1 MGPAVGRITVVSGV
15 VIPDGLVASQHE
27 FAGAAG
33 RRFLSELPTL
43 IDTFVDR
50 WRLTVVGPAM
60 HGMAALI
67 VPVER
72 PGGSPAVAKFQL
84 RDEET
89 VGEAIALRV
98 WDGDSAVKLLDH
110 DESTGAMLLE
120 RLDTSMSL
128 AIEHAA
134 ITARD
139 GVVIIA
145 QLLARL
151 TSVHAP
157 AGIRRLEDI
166 AGQMLDDLPYA
177 LSRIDGGEDR
187 RLLVACGDAVTDVVH
202 EAGDRLLHWDL
213 HFDNVLTSHRQPWL
227 AIDPKP
233 LAGDPG
239 FDLFPAIDN
248 LFDADEVMWRFDAM
262 TETIGLDRGRAK
274 LWTLGRVLQNALW
287 NIEDHRPLAAD
298 HLNVARQLLATRGR

>member
-1 MGPAVGRITVVSGV
+1 MGRIGRIIAVSGA
-15 VIPDGLVASQHE
+15 VIPDGLVVSLHE

-33 RRFLSELPTL
+33 RRFLSELPRL
-43 IDTFVDR
+43 IDTFVER

-60 HGMAALI
+60 HGTAAL
-67 VPVER
+67 VLPVER
-72 PGGSPAVAKFQL
+72 QDGFPAVAKFQL

-89 VGEAIALRV
+89 VGEATALGV
-98 WDGDSAVKLLDH
+98 WDGDSAVKLLDY

-128 AIEHAA
+128 AIEHATIA
-134 ITARD
+134 ARD

-157 AGIRRLEDI
+157 VGIRRLEDI
-166 AGQMLDDLPYA
+166 AGQMLDDLPDA
-177 LSRIDGGEDR
+177 LSCIDGGEDR

-213 HFDNVLTSHRQPWL
+213 HFDNVMTSHRQPWL

-239 FDLFPAIDN
+239 FELLPAIGN

-262 TETIGLDRGRAK
+262 TDTIGLDRGRAK
-274 LWTLGRVLQNALW
+274 RWTLGRVLQNALW
-287 NIEDHRPLAAD
+287 DIEDRRPLAAN
-298 HLNVARQLLATRGR
+298 HLNVARQLLATRSL

>member
-1 MGPAVGRITVVSGV
+1 MNHGRVSAV

-27 FAGAAG
+27 FAGVAG

-43 IDTFVDR
+43 IDAFVDR

-72 PGGSPAVAKFQL
+72 TAGSPAVAKFQL
-84 RDEET
+84 RDDET
-89 VGEAIALRV
+89 AGEAIALRA
-98 WDGDSAVKLLDH
+98 WDGDSAVKLLEH
-110 DESTGAMLLE
+110 DESTGVMLLE
-120 RLDTSMSL
+120 RLDTSLSL

-134 ITARD
+134 ITVRD

-157 AGIRRLEDI
+157 VGMRRLADI

-177 LSRIDGGEDR
+177 SPRIDDGEGR

-213 HFDNVLTSHRQPWL
+213 HFGNVLASHRQPWL

-239 FDLFPAIDN
+239 FDLLPAIVN
-248 LFDADEVMWRFDAM
+248 LFDADEVLWRFDAM
-262 TETIGLDRGRAK
+262 TEAMGLDRGRAK

-287 NIEDHRPLAAD
+287 DIEGRRPLAAD
-298 HLNVARQLLATRGR
+298 HLSVARQLLASP